1 MNENV
6 FTRTNVPRENNE
18 TAISKTAIRF
28 CVGDL
33 YLLEGRKRYTSR
45 GERQED
51 AQR

>member
-28 CVGDL
+28 RVGNL
-33 YLLEGRKRYTSR
+33 YLLEGRKRCTSR
-45 GERQED
+45 GERED